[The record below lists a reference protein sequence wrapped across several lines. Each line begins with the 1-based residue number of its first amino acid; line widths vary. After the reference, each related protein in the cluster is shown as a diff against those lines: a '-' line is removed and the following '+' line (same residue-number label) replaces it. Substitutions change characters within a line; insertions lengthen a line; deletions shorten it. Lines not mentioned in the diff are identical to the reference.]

1 MAQALGPVGFHLVV
15 LEHCGGCETGD
26 DAGMKGGVGQRC
38 ARFFPSE
45 AEDAAAR
52 FIVLHTPF
60 ATQHS
65 VKGAQF
71 ENVLVILGGGWNHY
85 NWPRLLDILQNNALT
100 QQHKQGFFRARN
112 LLYVALSRPQK
123 RLAVLATQTL
133 GNDALATAS
142 RLFGAENVHALEP

>member
-1 MAQALGPVGFHLVV
+1 MRREDEIKRIGP
-15 LEHCGGCETGD
+15 E
-26 DAGMKGGVGQRC
+26 
-38 ARFFPSE
+38 P
-45 AEDAAAR
+45 AEDEPRSIGRHRALR
-52 FIVLHTPF
+52 EVEYKELIQLVKYLNGYTPF

-85 NWPRLLDILQNNALT
+85 NWPRLLDILQTNALP
-100 QQHKQGFFRARN
+100 QKHKQGFFRARN
-112 LLYVALSRPQK
+112 LLYVALSRPQN

-133 GNDALATAS
+133 SNDALATAS